1 MLFNYINFLGLENP
15 KLNYFALISIDSTFM
30 FTKQSYE
37 SIFESILVNKYCKEF
52 HIIDNPNL
60 MFSLAQKTNYE

>member
-1 MLFNYINFLGLENP
+1 
-15 KLNYFALISIDSTFM
+15 M